1 MADSNVRLVNYMEEA
16 VQSILEE
23 MLAEEAYARVNADEK
38 TRLDVMA
45 YALNRLPP
53 KYVATPRGH
62 LYTRV
67 QELRQQFRTDIVVE
81 LTKAI
86 EHVLANPRS

>member
-1 MADSNVRLVNYMEEA
+1 MQLVNFMEEA
-16 VQSILEE
+16 VRRVLEE
-23 MLAEEAYARVNADEK
+23 MQQEGPTGAGDLTEMARM
-38 TRLDVMA
+38 DVLA

-53 KYVATPRGH
+53 KYVVTQKGH

-67 QELRQQFRTDIVVE
+67 NELQQQFRTDILVE

-86 EHVLANPRS
+86 AFVKAHPR